1 MASFLITANDTMY
14 CNISRFLKQRPR
26 HSGHFWSGEKLVA
39 LACSFCVSAD
49 TIIES
54 YTGPVQDKRTL
65 WIGLLFA
72 ILLLVCV
79 ACPFDGNIM
88 VGIAW
93 CVIFPLPVDLP
104 MSVSVVIAEPLI
116 VLSYQRTWCGITLAI
131 VVTASRTAQLAWQQ
145 GLPDR
150 LNIKGMA
157 SVLPWIVM
165 PSLAC
170 VGIGLL
176 LNWHH
181 REGQRE
187 SEARNRAKSL
197 ELAARLHDATTN
209 DLSYLIMSIDR
220 LMSENPSQGDSMG
233 LPQLREVARRA
244 LDQTHDVIAILSSR
258 DTEASRTEEFRQHVV
273 GEGVVTDRIGQFS
286 VEVERHRR
294 KIAALGFQGEVIVT
308 DPSDLLNRLDEGTAQ
323 LVRSLLEET
332 FANIAKHA
340 DCKQGYVFAMQVRP
354 DGLYMSVADVSADEV
369 IDGSTGSAKTLGM
382 GFGLSHLRRMIG
394 QKGGWL
400 RTREEDGYWSCLA
413 YIPIY
418 HRDTT

>member
-1 MASFLITANDTMY
+1 MF
-14 CNISRFLKQRPR
+14 CNISRFLKQRLR
-26 HSGHFWSGEKLVA
+26 HSGHSWSGEKLVA
-39 LACSFCVSAD
+39 LTCAFCVSAD

-54 YTGPVQDKRTL
+54 YTGPVQDDRTL

-72 ILLLVCV
+72 ILLLVCAV
-79 ACPFDGNIM
+79 CPFDGNIM

-93 CVIFPLPVDLP
+93 CAIFPMPVDLP

-116 VLSYQRTWCGITLAI
+116 VLSYQRTWCGIALAI
-131 VVTASRTAQLAWQQ
+131 VVTASRTAQLVWQH
-145 GLPDR
+145 GLSDR
-150 LNIKGMA
+150 LNLKGMT
-157 SVLPWIVM
+157 SVLPWIMM
-165 PSLAC
+165 PSLTC
-170 VGIGLL
+170 LGIGLL

-197 ELAARLHDATTN
+197 DLAARLHDATTN
-209 DLSYLIMSIDR
+209 DLSYLMMSIDK

-244 LDQTHDVIAILSSR
+244 LDQTHDVIAILSSQ
-258 DTEASRTEEFRQHVV
+258 DDEASRIGELHQHVV
-273 GEGVVTDRIGQFS
+273 NEGAVPDRMDQFG
-286 VEVERHRR
+286 VEIERHRR
-294 KIAALGFQGEVIVT
+294 KVAALGFQGEVIVT
-308 DPSDLLNRLDEGTAQ
+308 DPHDLLNRLDEGTAQ
-323 LVRSLLEET
+323 LVRSLMEET

-340 DCKQGYVFAMQVRP
+340 DRRQGYVFAMQVRS
-354 DGLYMSVADVSADEV
+354 DGLYVSVADVSADEV
-369 IDGSTGSAKTLGM
+369 ADESTESTKTLGM

>member
-1 MASFLITANDTMY
+1 MF
-14 CNISRFLKQRPR
+14 CNISHFLKQRLC
-26 HSGHFWSGEKLVA
+26 HSGQSWSGEKLVA
-39 LACSFCVSAD
+39 LACAFCVSAD
-49 TIIES
+49 TVIES
-54 YTGPVQDKRTL
+54 YTGPVQDDRTL
-65 WIGLLFA
+65 WMGLLFA

-79 ACPFDGNIM
+79 VCPFDGNIM

-93 CVIFPLPVDLP
+93 CVIFPMPVDLP

-116 VLSYQRTWCGITLAI
+116 VLSYQRTWCGIALAI
-131 VVTASRTAQLAWQQ
+131 VVTASRTAQLVWQH
-145 GLPDR
+145 GLPDS
-150 LNIKGMA
+150 LNIKGMT

-181 REGQRE
+181 QEGQRE

-197 ELAARLHDATTN
+197 DLAARLHDATTN
-209 DLSYLIMSIDR
+209 DLSYLMMSIDK

-244 LDQTHDVIAILSSR
+244 LDQTHDVIAILSSQ
-258 DTEASRTEEFRQHVV
+258 DDEASRTREFHQHVV
-273 GEGVVTDRIGQFS
+273 NEGAVPDRMDQFG

-294 KIAALGFQGEVIVT
+294 KVAVLGFQGEVIVT
-308 DPSDLLNRLDEGTAQ
+308 DPYDLLNRLDEGTAQ

-340 DCKQGYVFAMQVRP
+340 DCRQGYVFAMQVRS
-354 DGLYMSVADVSADEV
+354 DGLYASVADVSADEV
-369 IDGSTGSAKTLGM
+369 ADRSTESTKALGM

-418 HRDTT
+418 HRDTCELEENGV